1 MQLTLF
7 KEQKTPLKEISLR
20 PHQLAVKRALAQT
33 IIDKEKRIL
42 VLAPCGWGKTIFA
55 GFVLKDVIKRN
66 KKALFVVPFRTL
78 VEQAVESFK
87 ALGLEAG
94 VLAGNYPENR
104 EALIQIATIQ
114 TLANSRDFS
123 WLSYDVVILDEVH
136 ILGFSEWFKQ
146 NFPLLRSGEEMLS
159 LSQFD
164 NELSMLGFHQAFD
177 TDSPTWK
184 EVSDKWKEMR
194 TEADDYQKKA
204 YYILKKYKDLF
215 KVNKKPNNKIII
227 GLTGSPFRLDK
238 KQFMSDIFDVQIA
251 GQTPAEM
258 ITLGLL
264 VGCQYFRVKGID
276 TKGVHVKNG
285 DFNQDELSV
294 VCSDPEVIASAVQ
307 NYKTICPDR
316 LFICFAVDVKHA
328 KLLKEE
334 FVSQGI
340 NAHVIEANTPDKT
353 RQKLFKQLGK
363 GEIQGL
369 ISVGCLSVGFDD
381 PEISCVMSCRPTMSI
396 ALWIQQVGRGMRTA
410 DGKID
415 CYVLDQ
421 AGNLGTRFP
430 RIEDLTY
437 PELEDNDFEVKP
449 TPMKECPEC
458 QRWALM
464 FDTKCVCGHI
474 FESFAE
480 EKEKIKPIGEME
492 LYIEEKDKKLVQ
504 YYHKKL
510 KEAFKKGYAPEW
522 AAMQFNQQYK
532 RFPKREWA
540 LNGVFRY
547 LNLDGFQD
555 FLNETRLGTKKI
567 TATQEIWTQWNKDN
581 QLSYLKYL
589 DRIILKKQTDPNLS
603 EEKKSKYNDKWK
615 KKHFYNEFGVVYDNT

>member
-1 MQLTLF
+1 MQQLTLF
-7 KEQKTPLKEISLR
+7 REPETPLKEINLR

-78 VEQAVESFK
+78 VEQAVESFR

-94 VLAGNYPENR
+94 VLAGGYPENR

-164 NELSMLGFHQAFD
+164 NELSMLGFHQVFNNII
-177 TDSPTWK
+177 PTWK

-215 KVNKKPNNKIII
+215 EVNKKPNNKIII

-238 KQFMSDIFDVQIA
+238 KQFMSDIFDIQIA

-258 ITLGLL
+258 IDLVLL

-276 TKGVHVKNG
+276 TKGVHVRNG

-307 NYKTICPDR
+307 NYKDICPDR

-328 KLLKEE
+328 KLLKDE

-340 NAHVIEANTPDKT
+340 NAHVIDADTPDKT
-353 RQKLFKQLGK
+353 RQKLFKQLAK

-369 ISVGCLSVGFDD
+369 ISVGCLSVGFDV

-421 AGNLGTRFP
+421 ANNLSRFP
-430 RIEDLTY
+430 TIENLTY

-449 TPMKECPEC
+449 TPMKECPKC

-464 FDTKCVCGHI
+464 FDSKCVCGHI

-492 LYIEEKDKKLVQ
+492 LYIEEKDKKLVKF
-504 YYHKKL
+504 YHQKL
-510 KEAFKKGYAPEW
+510 REAFRSDYVPEW
-522 AAMQFNQQYK
+522 AAMQFNQKYK

-540 LNGVFRY
+540 LNAVFNGY
-547 LNLDGFQD
+547 GLAGCD
-555 FLNETRLGTKKI
+555 TLGC
-567 TATQEIWTQWNKDN
+567 QQ
-581 QLSYLKYL
+581 SYLKYL

-603 EEKKSKYNDKWK
+603 EDKKSKYNDKWK
-615 KKHFYNEFGVVYDNT
+615 KKHFYNEFGVVYDNTN